1 MHPLVLRL
9 LVNSY
14 LYQKAR
20 VSWGNH
26 LSQYFN
32 LENGVKQGGVL
43 SPLLFTCYIDNLLIK
58 LEESGYGCHIRH
70 IFMAALSYADDI
82 TLLSPSLRGLNE
94 MLHICSLYA
103 DNFDITFNSKKT
115 VCIKFGE
122 QTRQYE
128 TIKLNNKTITWVD
141 SIKHLG
147 NYFDTTMSDKTDCQS
162 KISAFIGS
170 VNKLKVNF
178 GHLQGS
184 VLSTLFKSYCCS
196 YYSLWKLDS
205 LAFKGVCTSWNR
217 GVRTILHLPFT
228 THTYMLG
235 PLMNQAHMSL
245 QLYKRCARFLY
256 GMKQCRNYIVRAC
269 FNNAMQNARTPLGHN
284 LAFFRNK
291 YGIDIFCDEYNH
303 CMKCIRKPKLKTEHV
318 NNIEQLRSLLDIR
331 NGAYYIEGFLKPDID
346 TMIEYIATT

>member
-1 MHPLVLRL
+1 M
-9 LVNSY
+9 
-14 LYQKAR
+14 
-20 VSWGNH
+20 
-26 LSQYFN
+26 
-32 LENGVKQGGVL
+32 
-43 SPLLFTCYIDNLLIK
+43 
-58 LEESGYGCHIRH
+58 
-70 IFMAALSYADDI
+70 
-82 TLLSPSLRGLNE
+82 
-94 MLHICSLYA
+94 
-103 DNFDITFNSKKT
+103 DITFNSKTT

-178 GHLQGS
+178 GHLQGR

-196 YYSLWKLDS
+196 YYSCQMWKLDS

-217 GVRTILHLPFT
+217 GVRTILYPPFT

-235 PLMNQAHMSL
+235 SLMNQPHMS
-245 QLYKRCARFLY
+245 
-256 GMKQCRNYIVRAC
+256 VRAC
-269 FNNAMQNARTPLGHN
+269 FTKAMHIARTPLGHY
-284 LAFFRNK
+284 LAFFRKK

-303 CMKCIRKPKLKTEHV
+303 CMKYIRKPKLKTEHV
-318 NNIEQLRSLLDIR
+318 NNIEQLRALLDIR
-331 NGAYYIEGFLKPDID
+331 VVPIILWVF
-346 TMIEYIATT
+346 